1 MIELLYAILSGLAVA
16 FASLIFVVIIYW
28 KEKIL
33 NDILMLLVALAAGT
47 MIGGGFL
54 HLLPEAIEVGLHGHG
69 GQGAVKVANV
79 LGGQISLV
87 FLFVI
92 IGFIIFYITEK
103 ILDCQQFYNNGEVRY
118 TFHYMTIIGSAIHIF
133 IDGIIIAA
141 SFVISMHIGF
151 ITFLMVAAHE
161 IPKKVG
167 EFGVLVYGGFE
178 KKKALKIN
186 FVTSLPIII
195 GVIVGFII
203 SMTAEVVAVILLPIA
218 AGGFIYIGAAD
229 LLPEVR
235 KEGDIRQ
242 SILVFE
248 FFILGILIMW
258 LVTLICHS
266 GHLH

>member
-1 MIELLYAILSGLAVA
+1 MIELIYSILAGLAIA
-16 FASLIFVVIIYW
+16 FASLIFVVILYW

-33 NDILMLLVALAAGT
+33 NDILLLLVSLSAGA

-54 HLLPEAIEVGLHGHG
+54 HLLPEAVEG
-69 GQGAVKVANV
+69 GQVE
-79 LGGQISLV
+79 SV

-103 ILDCQQFYNNGEVRY
+103 VLHCQQSYKNGEDAH

-141 SFVISMHIGF
+141 SFVISTRIGV
-151 ITFLMVAAHE
+151 ITFLMVISHE

-167 EFGVLVYGGFE
+167 EFAVLVYGGFK
-178 KKKALKIN
+178 KKKALIIN
-186 FVTSLPIII
+186 FVSSLPIII
-195 GVIVGFII
+195 GGIVGFII
-203 SMTAEVVAVILLPIA
+203 SMSAELATSILLPIA

-235 KEGDIRQ
+235 KDGDIRQ

-258 LVTLICHS
+258 LVTLICHN
-266 GHLH
+266 GH